1 MADDTADT
9 IEPGADETAAL
20 MGGASIVREE
30 EGVAGV
36 LEASPSDGKLSLVF
50 SKHYIMDAGLLH
62 FMRLCRFFMLFVRP
76 FKIRPWYK
84 D

>member
-20 MGGASIVREE
+20 MGGASSVR
-30 EGVAGV
+30 EGVADV

-50 SKHYIMDAGLLH
+50 SKHYIMDVGLLQ

-76 FKIRPWYK
+76 FKIKPWYK